1 MGQVEGNNDS
11 NRNND
16 IILDGRQLLP
26 TQRHFSS
33 PIITFAAC
41 LNFAYFQTNF
51 QITKNNSIKILEDF
65 NVGYHYGFPC
75 NIWTFF
81 FVISNA

>member
-51 QITKNNSIKILEDF
+51 QITKCFYLGFWRFHCRIYFWISLQYFDIKRDID
-65 NVGYHYGFPC
+65 
-75 NIWTFF
+75 
-81 FVISNA
+81 